1 MSANHAPTT
10 FNQDPQFGKASPGKV
25 AMWIFLVTDAMSFSG
40 FLMAYAILRASND
53 WPNPVDAL
61 GGVALSG
68 FMTFLL
74 ICSSVSMVLSID
86 ACKQKNRDGML
97 FWLAITI
104 AGGIFFLLMQVYEY
118 THMIRDLDI
127 TLTSFKGG
135 AGTPLFGATF
145 YNITAFHGLHVFTG
159 VCYLIW
165 EYTRA
170 HAGHYDNGEYNRL
183 EIVGLFWHFVDLV
196 WILVFTF
203 VYLL

>member
-1 MSANHAPTT
+1 M
-10 FNQDPQFGKASPGKV
+10 NQEHKTIIFHEDAHFGKASPGKI

-40 FLMAYAILRASND
+40 FLMAYGILRISHD

-61 GGVALSG
+61 GGVGLSG

-74 ICSSVSMVLSID
+74 ICSSISMVFSID
-86 ACKQKNRDGML
+86 ACKNKDRRGML
-97 FWLAITI
+97 RWLAFTI
-104 AGGIFFLLMQVYEY
+104 GGGISFLLMQVYEY
-118 THMIRDLDI
+118 THMVNDLGI
-127 TLTSFKGG
+127 KFTSFKNGL
-135 AGTPLFGATF
+135 ATPLFGATF
-145 YNITAFHGLHVFTG
+145 YSITAFHGLHVFIG

-170 HAGHYDNGEYNRL
+170 HTGYYDNGDYNRL
-183 EIVGLFWHFVDLV
+183 EIAGLFWHFVDLV